1 MFSNTRKQIYTLRE
15 ENRELRENNKKNKL
29 ICADLRD
36 ENEELYMRITKY
48 QKTQIQIKELLERK

>member
-1 MFSNTRKQIYTLRE
+1 MFSNTSKQIYTLRE

-36 ENEELYMRITKY
+36 ENEEVILSK
-48 QKTQIQIKELLERK
+48 IKELIQETQSEN